1 MPHRK
6 PFDRATQ
13 PAFRGVGMGFVLIVI
28 AQLGLLVS
36 IGLAL
41 AIYGREFS
49 ALAVIVAF
57 SLLCVNAG
65 LAHHYLY
72 LRRTAEASRRLR
84 LLAEMNV
91 EVNREILLNE
101 DIEHIYRTILDYL
114 FQLFDK
120 VSTGSILIVGD
131 DGNLR
136 FAAWR
141 GFTDDYAQNFCLKL
155 EESFLY
161 QDTGGRPTETRLIE
175 KATIERMLTR
185 FDPGDWQYKSV
196 ISAPIFVG
204 DRIYGLLNLDSDHA
218 GTFNADDAHIVER
231 FRNQIEV
238 GLLARERY
246 RTSIERSQ
254 VDALTEL
261 FTRRYFEDVFSST
274 LERARRYKETF
285 VLALFDT
292 DGLKHVNDHFGHLAG
307 DQLLL
312 TIATALRTSCRKS
325 DIIGRFGGDEFIAV
339 YYRTDSGQIEE
350 NIEKVLA
357 NLQATPASFADADFH
372 PSFSYG
378 LARFPEDGDDLGSL
392 TAAADR
398 RLYAMKSTAPGHRAA
413 NSEGPAAG
421 NKP

>member
-36 IGLAL
+36 IGLTL

-49 ALAVIVAF
+49 ALAAIVAF

-72 LRRTAEASRRLR
+72 LRRTAEATRRLR

-101 DIEHIYRTILDYL
+101 DIELIYRTILDYL
-114 FQLFDK
+114 FQLFK
-120 VSTGSILIVGD
+120 NVSTGSILIVDD

-136 FAAWR
+136 FSAWR
-141 GFTDDYAQNFCLKL
+141 GFTDDYAKNFCLKL
-155 EESFLY
+155 EESFLF
-161 QDTGGRPTETRLIE
+161 QDTNGRPTETRLIE
-175 KATIERMLTR
+175 QATIQRMLTR

-196 ISAPIFVG
+196 ISAPLFMG
-204 DRIYGLLNLDSDHA
+204 DRIFGLLNLDSDHA
-218 GTFNADDAHIVER
+218 GTFNADDAHTVER

-246 RTSIERSQ
+246 RTSIERSHL
-254 VDALTEL
+254 DALTGL
-261 FTRRYFEDVFSST
+261 FTRRYFEDLFAST
-274 LERARRYKETF
+274 LGRANRYAESF

-292 DGLKHVNDHFGHLAG
+292 DRLKHVNDHFGHLAG

-312 TIATALRTSCRKS
+312 SIANALRASCRKS

-339 YYRTDSGQIEE
+339 YYLTDTEQIER
-350 NIEKVLA
+350 NIESVLA
-357 NLQATPASFADADFH
+357 KLRAAPASFADADFR

-378 LARFPEDGDDLGSL
+378 FARYPDDGDDLETL
-392 TAAADR
+392 TAVADR
-398 RLYAMKSTAPGHRAA
+398 RLYAMKSARTA
-413 NSEGPAAG
+413 
-421 NKP
+421 